1 MKVRG
6 FMTLMF
12 FLISILLFLHG
23 CGGDDEVE
31 PDPPEKPPERLT
43 VDAKELEVVSED
55 EITDLKFFRDVWLIA
70 SSSFE
75 IRIYDAE
82 KRLLALLTEHPGIVE
97 TIALSDDSD
106 NLFIAAGCSDGTIR
120 SWNAKTVETQI
131 NQKKPKE
138 ILRFTAQNEN
148 YYQDNK
154 DLMGGIKTLAF
165 SPTDSK
171 LLASGDEAP
180 DIKLWDIKAEGTP
193 SKYDILT
200 GHNNMVTTLTFSD
213 DGTLL
218 ASGSLDEEVRVWDH
232 EKRRTEKIFPDHDDE
247 ITALV
252 FLDVDRL
259 FGMTGTFLAS
269 GSKDSKIMLWNLE
282 KEGDDAQK
290 PIAVLPHDSEQEV
303 TQEVTTL
310 AFLTSKK
317 LLVSGTSKGEIR
329 FWDVSATDA
338 TKVPSESLRKHDSSV
353 TALAVS
359 SEGTKIASG
368 SADGIIHILTEEEF
382 PQLFE

>member
-6 FMTLMF
+6 FMTLTF

-23 CGGDDEVE
+23 CGGDDNGEPE
-31 PDPPEKPPERLT
+31 PDKKDPERLT
-43 VDAKELEVVSED
+43 VDAKELEAVSED
-55 EITDLKFFRDVWLIA
+55 QITDLKFFRDVWLIA

-82 KRLLALLTEHPGIVE
+82 KRLLALFTEHPGIVE

-106 NLFIAAGCSDGTIR
+106 NFFIAAGCSDGTIR
-120 SWNAKTVETQI
+120 SWDANKVETQI
-131 NQKKPKE
+131 NQKEPEE
-138 ILRFTAQNEN
+138 ILRFTPENES
-148 YYQDNK
+148 YYRDISKKQSV
-154 DLMGGIKTLAF
+154 GVKTLVF
-165 SPTDSK
+165 SPADSK

-180 DIKLWDIKAEGTP
+180 DIKLWDLKAEAT
-193 SKYDILT
+193 SDKFVILT
-200 GHNNMVTTLTFSD
+200 GHNNMVTALTFLY

-218 ASGSLDEEVRVWDH
+218 ASGSIDEEVRVWDH
-232 EKRRTEKIFPDHDDE
+232 GKRRTEKIFPDHDDE
-247 ITALV
+247 ITGLV

-269 GSKDSKIMLWNLE
+269 GSKDSKIMLWNLKE
-282 KEGDDAQK
+282 EGDDAQK

-303 TQEVTTL
+303 TTL
-310 AFLTSKK
+310 AFLASKK
-317 LLVSGTSKGEIR
+317 LLVSGTSKGEIH
-329 FWDVSATDA
+329 FWDASTTDPP
-338 TKVPSESLRKHDSSV
+338 KVPSESLRKHDSSV

-359 SEGTKIASG
+359 SEGTKLASG

>member
-6 FMTLMF
+6 FMTLTF

-23 CGGDDEVE
+23 CGGDDNDE
-31 PDPPEKPPERLT
+31 PEPVEKPPEKLT
-43 VDAKELEVVSED
+43 LDAKQLEAVSED

-97 TIALSDDSD
+97 TIALSNDSD
-106 NLFIAAGCSDGTIR
+106 NFLIAAGCSDGTIR
-120 SWNAKTVETQI
+120 SWDANKVETQI
-131 NQKKPKE
+131 NQKGPEE
-138 ILRFTAQNEN
+138 ILRFTLENES
-148 YYQDNK
+148 YYQDISK
-154 DLMGGIKTLAF
+154 RQSVGVKTLAF
-165 SPTDSK
+165 SLTDSK

-193 SKYDILT
+193 SKYNILT
-200 GHNNMVTTLTFSD
+200 GHNDMVTVLTFSD

-232 EKRRTEKIFPDHDDE
+232 EKSRTEKIFPDHDDE
-247 ITALV
+247 VTALV

-269 GSKDSKIMLWNLE
+269 GSKDSKIMLWNLKE
-282 KEGDDAQK
+282 EGDDAQK

-303 TQEVTTL
+303 TTGWRSWLV
-310 AFLTSKK
+310 KNY
-317 LLVSGTSKGEIR
+317 LLVVPAKVRYTFGMRVLRIPRRSHLNLLENMILWLRRWR
-329 FWDVSATDA
+329 FRPRALSLLVE
-338 TKVPSESLRKHDSSV
+338 VPM
-353 TALAVS
+353 
-359 SEGTKIASG
+359 G
-368 SADGIIHILTEEEF
+368 
-382 PQLFE
+382 